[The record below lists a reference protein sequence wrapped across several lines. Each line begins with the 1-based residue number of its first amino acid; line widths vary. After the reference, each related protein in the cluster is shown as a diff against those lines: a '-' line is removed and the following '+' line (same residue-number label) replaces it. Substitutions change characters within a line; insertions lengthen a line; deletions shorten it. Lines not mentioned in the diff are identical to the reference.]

1 METQTQAR
9 ATPWAPEGPVAGP
22 RPSPTPEPSTHTG
35 HSGGFEPWV
44 SGLPPCPGL
53 FPKRDAGARHSS
65 RPRPARACA
74 SQLAGPA
81 RACPPRPRQRRGA
94 QALSL
99 VLEGPPGAGIED
111 TPQCSSVVAGVQSAA
126 PPRWGGSSQASPGQ
140 PDPLRPG
147 GPPGGPGALTRAR
160 AASDFLLTES
170 ESGLCNCH
178 SPLPASGLAGWRI
191 PGRGPGCRQCGG
203 PPGHGLRRRR
213 RPLPPPPRA

>member
-1 METQTQAR
+1 MGFRPLSMPR
-9 ATPWAPEGPVAGP
+9 ALSKERRRRPAQLPATSRTRLCVPVSWAGP
-22 RPSPTPEPSTHTG
+22 SLPAPPLAAA
-35 HSGGFEPWV
+35 GG
-44 SGLPPCPGL
+44 PGL
-53 FPKRDAGARHSS
+53 ITRSGRASSSWHRRHT
-65 RPRPARACA
+65 PLLLGGC
-74 SQLAGPA
+74 
-81 RACPPRPRQRRGA
+81 RGT
-94 QALSL
+94 
-99 VLEGPPGAGIED
+99 E
-111 TPQCSSVVAGVQSAA
+111 CC